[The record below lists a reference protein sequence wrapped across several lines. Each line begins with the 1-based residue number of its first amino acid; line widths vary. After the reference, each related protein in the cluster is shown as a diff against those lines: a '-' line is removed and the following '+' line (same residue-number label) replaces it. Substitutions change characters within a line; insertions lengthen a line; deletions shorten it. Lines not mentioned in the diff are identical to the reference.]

1 MELLK
6 AYHWPGNV
14 RELEHTIEAAL
25 NLTDG
30 SRELRVEDIP
40 AYFFSPAG
48 ASAAGS
54 GGANARSVPNVPLR
68 EAVADYERGLI
79 RQALQEAKGNIDRA
93 AALLQIPRTTLYSRM
108 SKLGLR

>member
-1 MELLK
+1 MRRLSCSGIQFLRK
-6 AYHWPGNV
+6 GLVQLYRAVQVLGG
-14 RELEHTIEAAL
+14 AAG
-25 NLTDG
+25 T
-30 SRELRVEDIP
+30 
-40 AYFFSPAG
+40 
-48 ASAAGS
+48 SAAGS
-54 GGANARSVPNVPLR
+54 GGANTRSVPNVPLR